1 MRYFIDNHITAFM
14 LFAAVFIFGLIGL
27 ARLPVSLMPPGA
39 HPGISVIIEYPGIA
53 PEKIESIITR
63 PVEKIVKTVEGIEK
77 IESVSE
83 EGKAR
88 INVSFGM
95 DVDVRLAA
103 LHVREKIGLIRA
115 DLPRAVQEPVTLR
128 YDPSD
133 RPVVIATVELPGKSL
148 PETRHFAE
156 NRLKRRLQR
165 IDGVSEIT
173 VAGGLRREI
182 HVDVDRG
189 ALEARSL
196 SFTDIAEAVRGSNV
210 SLSGGLLPCAGA
222 EYLVLAPYRI
232 TDAARIAEVALPPG
246 RDGGPVVRVGD
257 VATVADSFRE
267 REDISRHNGGEKVT
281 LYVQKAGGA
290 NTLEV
295 CERVGALLAS
305 GKSSKTEV
313 LYDQGRYI
321 RAAVDNVVVSCLW
334 GMAIVVL
341 VIYVFFRR
349 RLTVFAI
356 ALSIPFS
363 VVAVFACMYF
373 MRVDL
378 NVMSLSGLALGSG
391 MVVDNCIILTESIL
405 ARKKMDRR
413 SIYEGAVAI
422 RKAVVSST
430 ATTVIVFLPVVF
442 GGAQVRLL
450 YGGMAFTV
458 SAALVV
464 SLAVSLILVPAVY
477 AAASGSSPAG
487 PRVPIPRVLAAR
499 AARFNAALLGAAD
512 RFERALHGLYTRTI
526 DYAFSNIRSLF
537 AALGVL
543 CAASL
548 LLFPFIKSDYADPGG
563 TGDFYVY
570 LEFPTGTTLGRTD
583 ELVAL
588 AEARIRATKA
598 VDRITTKVE
607 KWRGTVAVSLK
618 ESARRGREKT
628 KDGIK
633 AELNALLRPHGA
645 FAFVSEADE
654 IAARELGLS
663 IVGDDNE
670 TLRSLAKRAAGAI
683 GAVPGIEEC
692 VLRFREGKP
701 AYTLRLD
708 RAKADV
714 SAVNAR
720 SLADFFHGALHGPVI
735 TKLLSGDGELDV
747 RMRFPGSQRRDIGE
761 VLNYSL
767 PGASGALVP
776 ARELVTLEETVEPTK
791 IWRRNGRRCVYLT
804 AKIGSLSYE
813 EAERSITAALQSV
826 PFPSEYGY
834 EFDES
839 VARLR
844 QGKKDMAVL
853 VVLSIVFVY
862 MVLASLFESLVLPL
876 VIMTTVP
883 LAAAGVIPVLFL
895 TGTPFSVPVYMGLII
910 LVGIVVNNGIV
921 LVDAV
926 RENIG
931 DALRGGGSSLVAYI
945 KERGASR
952 FRPVV
957 STALTTV
964 MGLFPALV
972 NVGEGS
978 GLWRPLALTVISG
991 LIFATALTL
1000 VVVPVVCRLIYAPR
1014 AGKNHIVRAK
1024 RERRLR

>member
-1 MRYFIDNHITAFM
+1 MRYFIENHITAFM
-14 LFAAVFIFGLIGL
+14 LFAGILIFGLIGL
-27 ARLPVSLMPPGA
+27 SRLPVALMPQTVY
-39 HPGISVIIEYPGIA
+39 PGISVIIEYPGIS
-53 PEKIESIITR
+53 PEKIETIITR
-63 PVEKIVKTVEGIEK
+63 PVEKIAKTVAGIEK

-88 INVSFGM
+88 INVTFGM
-95 DVDVRLAA
+95 DVDVKIAA
-103 LHVREKIGLIRA
+103 LHIREKIGLIRA
-115 DLPRAVQEPVTLR
+115 DFPRSVQEPVILR

-133 RPVVIATVELPGKSL
+133 RPVVIATVEVPGKPLS
-148 PETRHFAE
+148 ETREFAE

-182 HVDVDRG
+182 HINVDRG

-196 SFTDIAEAVRGSNV
+196 SFAGIAASVRDSNV
-210 SLSGGLLPCAGA
+210 SLSGGLLPCADG
-222 EYLVLAPYRI
+222 EYQVLAPFRLADVAGI
-232 TDAARIAEVALPPG
+232 ARVALPLG
-246 RDGGPVVRVGD
+246 GDGGPLVRVGD
-257 VATVADSFRE
+257 IAEVLDSFRE

-290 NTLEV
+290 NTLDV
-295 CERVGALLAS
+295 CEAVLALLAAE
-305 GKSSKTEV
+305 KSVKTEI
-313 LYDQGRYI
+313 LYNQGRYI
-321 RAAVDNVVVSCLW
+321 RAAVNNIVVSCLW

-341 VIYVFFRR
+341 VVCVFFRR

-363 VVAVFACMYF
+363 VIAVFACMYF
-373 MRVDL
+373 ARVDL

-391 MVVDNCIILTESIL
+391 MVVDNCIILTESIIS
-405 ARKKMDRR
+405 RKKMDRR

-430 ATTVIVFLPVVF
+430 ATTIIVFLPVAF
-442 GGAQVRLL
+442 GGAQARLM
-450 YGGMAFTV
+450 YGGMAFTI

-477 AAASGSSPAG
+477 AAAAGSTFTGPA
-487 PRVPIPRVLAAR
+487 IPNFIAEK
-499 AARFNAALLGAAD
+499 AARFNTTLLRAAD
-512 RFERALHGLYTRTI
+512 RFEGALHGLYIRMI
-526 DYAFSNIRSLF
+526 EYGFSNIRSLF
-537 AALGVL
+537 TALGVL
-543 CAASL
+543 CVAAL

-588 AEARIRATKA
+588 AEARIQATNAAGK
-598 VDRITTKVE
+598 ITTKVE

-618 ESARRGREKT
+618 DSIGRGHAREKI
-628 KDGIK
+628 KDAIK
-633 AELNALLRPHGA
+633 ADLGALLRPHGA
-645 FAFVSEADE
+645 FAFLSEADE
-654 IAARELGLS
+654 IAARELGLA
-663 IVGDDNE
+663 IIGDDNE

-683 GAVPGIEEC
+683 GAIPGIEEC

-701 AYTLRLD
+701 AYTLRFD
-708 RAKADV
+708 RAKADM

-735 TKLLSGDGELDV
+735 TKLLSEDGELDV
-747 RMRFPGSQRRDIGE
+747 RMRFPGRQRRDIGE

-767 PGASGALVP
+767 PGASGSLVP
-776 ARELVTLEETVEPTK
+776 ARELVTLGETVEPTR
-791 IWRRNGRRCVYLT
+791 IWRQNGRRCVYLT
-804 AKIGSLSYE
+804 AKIGRLSYE
-813 EAERSITAALQSV
+813 EAERSITAALKTV
-826 PFPSEYGY
+826 AFPPEYGY
-834 EFDES
+834 EYDQTVGRFK
-839 VARLR
+839 

-853 VVLSIVFVY
+853 VLLSVLFVY

-883 LAAAGVIPVLFL
+883 LAAAGVVPILFL
-895 TGTPFSVPVYMGLII
+895 TGTPFSLPVYIGLII

-921 LVDAV
+921 LVDGV
-926 RENIG
+926 RAGIDG
-931 DALRGGGSSLVAYI
+931 ALFGGRSALIAYI
-945 KERGASR
+945 KERSAGR

-991 LIFATALTL
+991 LTLATVLTL
-1000 VVVPVVCRLIYAPR
+1000 VVVPLVCFLIYVPR
-1014 AGKNHIVRAK
+1014 GGKTISFA
-1024 RERRLR
+1024 